1 MSITHQISARL
12 RRYLMPRR
20 HTAMLCTIVALVAVR
35 PLIGDGSA
43 ATAVFG
49 VAVIVL
55 MISAVYAIQV
65 DELLGEESALRS
77 ERRRTQVTGAT
88 LALIAIAVRLVAA
101 YSSSQSITLT
111 WSLSWMLF
119 VGFITWNELH
129 AVLRQKEIT
138 RETISMA
145 ISVYLLMGVTWT
157 MLYSVIYQLQP
168 QAFSLNGTASSLVA
182 PGHPI
187 FPVLAYFSF
196 ITLTTV
202 GYGDIAPV
210 TLQARYAALAEGVTG
225 QFYLAI
231 LVARLVSMLLVR
243 QASPR
248 GSDTSTPAL
257 ASHGPKD

>member
-1 MSITHQISARL
+1 
-12 RRYLMPRR
+12 
-20 HTAMLCTIVALVAVR
+20 
-35 PLIGDGSA
+35 
-43 ATAVFG
+43 
-49 VAVIVL
+49 
-55 MISAVYAIQV
+55 
-65 DELLGEESALRS
+65 
-77 ERRRTQVTGAT
+77 
-88 LALIAIAVRLVAA
+88 
-101 YSSSQSITLT
+101 
-111 WSLSWMLF
+111 MLF

-129 AVLRQKEIT
+129 AVLRQREIT

-145 ISVYLLMGVTWT
+145 ISVYLLLGVTWT
-157 MLYSVIYQLQP
+157 MLYSVIYHLQP

-210 TLQARYAALAEGVTG
+210 TLQARYAALAEAVTG

-243 QASPR
+243 QAAPR
-248 GSDTSTPAL
+248 GSDTSSARFGLSRSEGLKKSCADYEKRGSYARFRITTLLDPLTNPAEG
-257 ASHGPKD
+257 AQPEWFSAPPKVTRKPHSR